1 MDAIQ
6 SARRRQ
12 GLEDSVALSQDSTRV
27 AKRAGRF
34 NTAPKNVTRDAFGR
48 RVVGPTSAQI
58 SAGTANPSFYA
69 AQGRA
74 DNIAKAKASGT
85 FAQTRF
91 DFNKTNAGSKEMDD
105 EGNIRP
111 VAKAPVEYEYGVDGS
126 SRVKKPKGDAPL
138 GTSPAPSNGT
148 AVPRTAF
155 DKPSPNASNQTS
167 SKPEAPKKP
176 AVMGPTMN
184 TGNRNVFTPI
194 QKQIADAKQSLA
206 TKTAAPATKQAD
218 ARPSTVAKYAAEVEN
233 KNPALFGKIKG
244 KGFSGL
250 NTPLNSASNAVAGS
264 PDRAAK
270 RGVFAPKAP
279 AYMPKDITSTA
290 PRGVPM
296 ASAANAP
303 IPTVKPAAATPEQL
317 QATVNADPMVKR
329 ATEALQRSK
338 DQTAADAPLVAA
350 LNEYNKAINT
360 PIMTSRI
367 DSAMKTNR
375 DPMRYGGLATPESTP
390 MNQAQS
396 KSFSEGMDK
405 ANQDFLDATKP
416 KPITPRMKGGP
427 MIHPFRK
434 GGHMKMRGGTITHKM
449 NGGMFNKSGVYNA
462 APGDWNNFNAALA
475 EMDKESASLKPL
487 KKTKAAF
494 IPLMKG
500 GEVEANNEVTMVGE
514 EGPELIFNRK
524 DGTQFVTPADVTA
537 QIVDGLEMEDSHE
550 GKEAMAAAKKR
561 IKNKVRPK
569 LFGGTVGVPYGDPK
583 PNPNMFKSQAGAL
596 PQQDPKVGEQ
606 TAIRTLENA
615 AMTPGT
621 GVTHGA
627 VNAAKQF
634 HAAAQKNAFETS
646 PGMRGRAIY

>member
-58 SAGTANPSFYA
+58 SAGTANPQFYA

-91 DFNKTNAGSKEMDD
+91 DFNKTNAGQKEMDD

-148 AVPRTAF
+148 AVPMTAF
-155 DKPSPNASNQTS
+155 DKPSPNASNQTP

-206 TKTAAPATKQAD
+206 TKTAAPAAKQAD
-218 ARPSTVAKYAAEVEN
+218 ARSSTVAKYAAEVEN

-264 PDRAAK
+264 PDRATK

-329 ATEALQRSK
+329 ATEASQRSK
-338 DQTAADAPLVAA
+338 DQTAADAPKVAA
-350 LNEYNKAINT
+350 LNQYNKAINT

-405 ANQDFLDATKP
+405 ANQDYLDATKP

-427 MIHPFRK
+427 IIHPFRK
-434 GGHMKMRGGTITHKM
+434 GGYMKSCMLGGTISHKM
-449 NGGMFNKSGVYNA
+449 NGGRVSPFFIDSTYTATRRVHEQEKDRVA
-462 APGDWNNFNAALA
+462 AMRRF
-475 EMDKESASLKPL
+475 
-487 KKTKAAF
+487 T
-494 IPLMKG
+494 PLMKG

-561 IKNKVRPK
+561 IKSKVRPK
-569 LFGGTVGVPYGDPK
+569 LFGGTLQPNAGGVYPNSVAGVNQQMTNASIPK
-583 PNPNMFKSQAGAL
+583 PDAFGSFGTDPITGASIMDKSSAQGALANYANPNS
-596 PQQDPKVGEQ
+596 
-606 TAIRTLENA
+606 
-615 AMTPGT
+615 
-621 GVTHGA
+621 
-627 VNAAKQF
+627 
-634 HAAAQKNAFETS
+634 AQSKYLAT
-646 PGMRGRAIY
+646 MKRM